1 MIIKSIAKIALAATL
16 AAGAGW
22 VTVPQIAQ
30 AANPDYGFQY
40 GLFTTPNRAATTASK
55 SVTYR
60 VISSTSECRVDILS
74 STSFTS
80 FTEGAIMK
88 CTGEPNAQFLQ
99 ESNSSPIT
107 SVDDMGIFCY
117 GAFNSCEGV
126 QWSVE
131 ITN

>member
-1 MIIKSIAKIALAATL
+1 MMSKSIVRMTLAATL
-16 AAGAGW
+16 AAAAGW
-22 VTVPQIAQ
+22 VTVPHIAQ
-30 AANPDYGFQY
+30 AANPDSDAQS
-40 GLFTTPNRAATTASK
+40 GLFTTPNRAATTATK

-60 VISSTSECRVDILS
+60 VISSTTECRVDVIT

-88 CTGEPNAQFLQ
+88 CTGEQDAQFPS

-107 SVDDMGIFCY
+107 SIDDMGILCA

-126 QWSVE
+126 QWTVT